1 MPLAASAARAATYAG
16 GCEEEDGP
24 LGGDAVLR
32 RGTRIRELTKKVG
45 QASRTGVVLDVRGD
59 TVEVRWDDGHV
70 SSLSG
75 ALLVPDRDKQRAK

>member
-1 MPLAASAARAATYAG
+1 M
-16 GCEEEDGP
+16 
-24 LGGDAVLR
+24 LR
-32 RGTRIRELTKKVG
+32 KGTRIRELTKKVG
-45 QASRTGVVLDVRGD
+45 QASRTGIVLDVRGE

>member
-1 MPLAASAARAATYAG
+1 M
-16 GCEEEDGP
+16 
-24 LGGDAVLR
+24 LR
-32 RGTRIRELTKKVG
+32 KGTRIRELTKKVG